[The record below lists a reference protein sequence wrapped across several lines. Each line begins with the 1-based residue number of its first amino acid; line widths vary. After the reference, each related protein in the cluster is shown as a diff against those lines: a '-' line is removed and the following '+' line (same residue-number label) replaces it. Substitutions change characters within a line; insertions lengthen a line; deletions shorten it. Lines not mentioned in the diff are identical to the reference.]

1 MNGDRQHDRGQRGQR
16 GQRAA
21 GFHLRQLLRRPGP
34 YRDSWERL
42 ARDAR
47 PDEIRQDA
55 VCQVIADWLQDTG
68 ERGETDTGL
77 ARTLKDRVS
86 RALGGRGLS
95 LETLRWFEG
104 AFRLSRNDR
113 QRVRELYR
121 GTLHPTVISGELS
134 PPLTTKRPGHETT
147 LLFEHHFLGPDGVP
161 ERHHTQ
167 QTVRSLTDGLESY
180 QYLIDTPEAE
190 VRVNRGGRKSDVYRL
205 TRELWAVD
213 ITFHH
218 PLRYGEEAYF
228 DCLTVF
234 HYTRPPSAEFRRAAH
249 RRVEH
254 LDMRV
259 EFHPERRPRQLWW
272 AQWADYREPAEFIVE
287 RDELALD
294 EEHSAHRYLEAIE
307 HTVVG
312 FYWEW

>member
-1 MNGDRQHDRGQRGQR
+1 MTDDQRAPNRR

-21 GFHLRQLLRRPGP
+21 GLHLRQLLLRPGP
-34 YRDSWERL
+34 YRDRWERL
-42 ARDAR
+42 ARDAG

-55 VCQVIADWLQDTG
+55 VGQVVAEHLQETG
-68 ERGETDTGL
+68 ERGETDTNL

-95 LETLRWFEG
+95 LETLRWFEA
-104 AFRLSRNDR
+104 AFVLSRNDQ
-113 QRVRELYR
+113 QRIRELYR
-121 GTLHPTVISGELS
+121 GVLHPTVISGSLT
-134 PPLTTKRPGHETT
+134 PPLTTKKPGHETT

-161 ERHHTQ
+161 DRHHTQ

-190 VRVNRGGRKSDVYRL
+190 IIVNRGGRRSDVYRL
-205 TRELWAVD
+205 TKELWAVD
-213 ITFHH
+213 IQFHQ

-234 HYTRPPSAEFRRAAH
+234 HYSRPPSTEFRRATH

-254 LDMRV
+254 LDMRI
-259 EFHPERRPRQLWW
+259 EFHPDRQPRRLWW
-272 AQWADYREPAEFIVE
+272 AQWADYREPAEAIVE
-287 RDELALD
+287 QDELTLD
-294 EEHSAHRYLEAIE
+294 PERSAHRYLEAIE

-312 FYWEW
+312 FYWDW